1 MIQDRVSLTRWLFI
15 RKFVAGATGAVS
27 RHLLFLMSEKVN
39 SWVIRS
45 RAALSI
51 ESRYI
56 ARTAGKEAATM
67 RFKAESVV
75 AQHTRSF
82 TLRIA
87 DNVVAFLIFVR
98 RRVTSS
104 MGERGSNESSEKRR
118 LDSGALIIKRRS
130 NSFRGHDRVGY
141 RSRAFL
147 HDS

>member
-45 RAALSI
+45 GAALSI

-56 ARTAGKEAATM
+56 ARTAGKEATM

-75 AQHTRSF
+75 ARRTRSF

-147 HDS
+147 RDS